1 MRIILLILLIC
12 IIFSGCSSTGLW
24 PKIKNNAEIDLE
36 KDLKANPC
44 MDDGKGRNCALLT
57 IQELN
62 ELIDGTGNFN
72 RGTAYTA
79 LALGAAAGSV
89 LTFGGGGDA
98 LKGLA
103 IAAGSL
109 LGLNATVNTSTQAA
123 IYEKALSDTMCLV
136 KTYDAILEAKI
147 KVCGSSVGIA
157 DKDADA
163 SNCNIQTVP
172 MHSVTELTKK
182 ISLASTEMFGNIN
195 QSLLTLMAIQKVAS
209 INNTNAA
216 VNSAHM
222 SADKQLSLGVMAVRT
237 EVRLKLAGMLANS
250 AESILTNQKD
260 RIVSMTAAI
269 IKERE
274 TLRKQKN
281 NPSNPFSI
289 LLQDVNPKE
298 TDEAINNTSGIT
310 AVARECTPPATQRAI
325 EGAEM

>member
-1 MRIILLILLIC
+1 MRIILLILPIC

-24 PKIKNNAEIDLE
+24 PKIKNDAEIDLT
-36 KDLKANPC
+36 KDLKTNPC
-44 MDDGKGRNCALLT
+44 MNESNALNCALLT

-79 LALGAAAGSV
+79 LALGTAAGSV

-109 LGLNATVNTSTQAA
+109 LGLNATVNTSAQAA
-123 IYEKALSDTMCLV
+123 IYEKALSDTICLV
-136 KTYDAILEAKI
+136 KTYDAILEAKS
-147 KVCGSSVGIA
+147 KL
-157 DKDADA
+157 
-163 SNCNIQTVP
+163 NISQLSMPSGTD
-172 MHSVTELTKK
+172 LTAKTK
-182 ISLASTEMFGNIN
+182 LATKMFGFGDGIN
-195 QSLLTLMAIQKVAS
+195 QSLLTLMVNQKRTS
-209 INNTNAA
+209 INNTTDA

-222 SADKQLSLGVMAVRT
+222 SANKQLSLGVMAIRT

-274 TLRKQKN
+274 ALRKQKN
-281 NPSNPFSI
+281 NSSNPFSI
-289 LLQDVNPKE
+289 LLQDVYLNE
-298 TDEAINNTSGIT
+298 TNEAINNTSGIA